1 MQANDSSHLSV
12 KMESLALKYLEE
24 KEKQYMYLREAHE
37 KLINA
42 LADDEKIPA
51 EILAKLKRLGDQL
64 KDLDQLLEDYRK
76 FLRDNGVDI

>member
-24 KEKQYMYLREAHE
+24 KEKQYMYLREAYE

-64 KDLDQLLEDYRK
+64 KELDQLLEDYRK